1 MVFPQAHIVTE
12 THNAIH
18 IEFGELFDSVWIS
31 ELVDYWLIYAC
42 FHEGDEECHYDS
54 KGIRGKLKGSYV
66 KVSKHS
72 LDKGMERKRSS
83 SSHDLVEVHMP

>member
-31 ELVDYWLIYAC
+31 ELVDYWFMLA
-42 FHEGDEECHYDS
+42 S
-54 KGIRGKLKGSYV
+54 M
-66 KVSKHS
+66 KVMKNATMIQ
-72 LDKGMERKRSS
+72 KEFG
-83 SSHDLVEVHMP
+83 VN